1 MKPVINGNNT
11 DKNKNVPASIEKLPS
26 PISAKLPKKVKEISK
41 YFKNLK
47 MIPVN
52 KYPTKS
58 YAQASKPVNHTEEII
73 RIKDTFPSLRAS
85 KINQVQKIIKG
96 REKPKPCIKMT
107 IKSPFKKQVII
118 PMNSDNIMR
127 FMKESSL
134 HVSNL
139 NKALRNIKSDV
150 LVNFICLDLLG
161 ITIVTCKVASTSDL

>member
-41 YFKNLK
+41 YFKNPK

-58 YAQASKPVNHTEEII
+58 YAQASKSVNHTEEII

-85 KINQVQKIIKG
+85 KIN
-96 REKPKPCIKMT
+96 
-107 IKSPFKKQVII
+107 
-118 PMNSDNIMR
+118 
-127 FMKESSL
+127 
-134 HVSNL
+134 
-139 NKALRNIKSDV
+139 
-150 LVNFICLDLLG
+150 
-161 ITIVTCKVASTSDL
+161 